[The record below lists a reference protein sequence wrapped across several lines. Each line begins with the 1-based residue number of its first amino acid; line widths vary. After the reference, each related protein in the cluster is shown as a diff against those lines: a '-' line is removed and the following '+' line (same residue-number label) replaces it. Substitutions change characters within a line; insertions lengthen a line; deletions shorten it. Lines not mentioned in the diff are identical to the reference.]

1 MSQKF
6 YLAIIAILLCIS
18 IGLACW
24 KVNKKINIE
33 NEPKPVEM
41 TLEQAKD
48 VERVKNE
55 INNNSGA
62 RVDNFQAKEVV
73 DKIVYITENNE
84 PPQTIIYTN
93 GENYKEES
101 KQYAEKKKADAVI
114 ITPSQG
120 ETKKI
125 EDIKPTDTV
134 NLNQYNIKA
143 YPKNQIGVAYYSD
156 GDMTVDYQRQIKVF
170 GAHMY
175 IGPAVKFNTRGE
187 HHAAVGV
194 KLTVPF

>member
-6 YLAIIAILLCIS
+6 YLAIIAILLCVS

-24 KVNKKINIE
+24 KINKKINIE

-73 DKIVYITENNE
+73 EKIVYITENNE

-114 ITPSQG
+114 ITPS
-120 ETKKI
+120 
-125 EDIKPTDTV
+125 
-134 NLNQYNIKA
+134 
-143 YPKNQIGVAYYSD
+143 
-156 GDMTVDYQRQIKVF
+156 
-170 GAHMY
+170 
-175 IGPAVKFNTRGE
+175 
-187 HHAAVGV
+187 
-194 KLTVPF
+194 